1 MREQRVGSPADGRG
15 FPAEVHGMRP
25 SDHGIEKTGGKE
37 YKTDYKEGAA
47 GRRRAVTE
55 DKGAYR
61 MRVLIIDGQGGGLGR
76 QLVGA
81 VKEYDPGIEVLA
93 VGTNSAA
100 TNAML
105 RAGADQ
111 AATGENSVAV
121 ASKKADVIMGPV
133 GIVIADSMLGEI
145 TPRMAVAVGQSSA
158 KRILIP
164 VNLCD
169 NIVVGVSDASM
180 GKNVQNAVETLARF
194 TQEIR

>member
-1 MREQRVGSPADGRG
+1 MK
-15 FPAEVHGMRP
+15 
-25 SDHGIEKTGGKE
+25 I
-37 YKTDYKEGAA
+37 
-47 GRRRAVTE
+47 
-55 DKGAYR
+55 
-61 MRVLIIDGQGGGLGR
+61 LIIDGQGGGLGR
-76 QLVGA
+76 QLVSA
-81 VKEYDPGIEVLA
+81 VKEKYPENEILV

-121 ASKKADVIMGPV
+121 ASERADVIMGPI

-145 TPRMAVAVGQSSA
+145 TPRMALSVGQSRA

-169 NIVVGVSDASM
+169 NIVVGVNEISM
-180 GKNVQNAVETLARF
+180 TKNVQNAVEALGVLM
-194 TQEIR
+194 E

>member
-1 MREQRVGSPADGRG
+1 MK
-15 FPAEVHGMRP
+15 
-25 SDHGIEKTGGKE
+25 I
-37 YKTDYKEGAA
+37 
-47 GRRRAVTE
+47 
-55 DKGAYR
+55 
-61 MRVLIIDGQGGGLGR
+61 LIIDGQGGGLGR
-76 QLVGA
+76 QLVSA
-81 VKEYDPGIEVLA
+81 VKEKYPETEILA

-121 ASKKADVIMGPV
+121 ASERADVIMGPI

-145 TPRMAVAVGQSSA
+145 TPRMALSVGQSRA

-169 NIVVGVSDASM
+169 NIVVGVTEISM
-180 GKNVQNAVETLARF
+180 TKNVQNAVEALGALMR
-194 TQEIR
+194 